1 VAFKGKNGRKGCL
14 ALLLFVATG
23 CGSQATP
30 PPRPVSSWRQVGSW
44 NGRGNRQTETFTS
57 DTGAFRVTW
66 ETRNETT
73 PGAGR
78 LSAVFRSG
86 DSGREIMD
94 AVKTE
99 GVGRGVEQ
107 VSAERPRWYYL
118 SIESANVD
126 WAISVDEQV
135 LTTSD
140 R

>member
-1 VAFKGKNGRKGCL
+1 VAFAVFAALAFGEACRKRPDP
-14 ALLLFVATG
+14 APREVA
-23 CGSQATP
+23 
-30 PPRPVSSWRQVGSW
+30 VWRQVGSW
-44 NGRGNRQTETFTS
+44 SGRGNRQTETFTG

-66 ETRNETT
+66 ETRNETA

-78 LSAVFRSG
+78 LYAVFRSG

-99 GVGRGVEQ
+99 GVGRGVEH

-118 SIESANVD
+118 SIESANVE
-126 WAISVDEQV
+126 WSITVDEQIPGQV
-135 LTTSD
+135 PG

>member
-1 VAFKGKNGRKGCL
+1 V
-14 ALLLFVATG
+14 LFVLAS
-23 CGSQATP
+23 CRSRPEP
-30 PPRPVSSWRQVGSW
+30 PPAREVSIWHKVGAWS
-44 NGRGNRQTETFTS
+44 GRGNIQTETFTS

-78 LSAVFRSG
+78 LVAVFRSG

-94 AVKTE
+94 AVKTQ
-99 GVGRGVEQ
+99 GAGRGVEY

-118 SIESANVD
+118 SIDSANVD
-126 WAISVDEQV
+126 WAITVDEEIPGQAPA
-135 LTTSD
+135 

>member
-1 VAFKGKNGRKGCL
+1 MRPISAPALGA
-14 ALLLFVATG
+14 ALLLLSG
-23 CGSQATP
+23 CRSQPDAP
-30 PPRPVSSWRQVGSW
+30 PPREVSIWRQVGSW
-44 NGRGNRQTETFTS
+44 SGRGNLQTETFTG

-66 ETRNETT
+66 ETRNETA

-78 LSAVFRSG
+78 LYAVFRSG

-99 GVGRGVEQ
+99 GVGRGVEH

-118 SIESANVD
+118 TIESANVD
-126 WAISVDEQV
+126 WTITVDEEIPGRAQA
-135 LTTSD
+135 T

>member
-1 VAFKGKNGRKGCL
+1 MRPISAAAIAAIVLVLAGCR
-14 ALLLFVATG
+14 
-23 CGSQATP
+23 SRSERP
-30 PPRPVSSWRQVGSW
+30 PPREVSIWRKVGSW
-44 NGRGNRQTETFTS
+44 SGRGNIQTETFTS

-66 ETRNETT
+66 ETRNETA

-78 LSAVFRSG
+78 LYAVFRSG

-126 WAISVDEQV
+126 WAITVDEQV
-135 LTTSD
+135 LTQTPAP